1 VEKQIVLVD
10 DYLENCNV
18 FLACGDSYT
27 NQEFLTSIGVENE
40 DTLEYAETTSTGLAT
55 FLFENPADKNAE
67 ETGCSYTFDA
77 SYTDN
82 GCIDV
87 GTMEP
92 PAMSQICTGDHSDCS
107 VMSALC
113 TMASFSAE
121 DRMSFAFGADSL
133 PKMDYGSCTPCDCDP
148 MAALL
153 GNEPQVAGAV
163 DGRVV
168 LDDAANQLSGIT
180 VATGFVALADAYF
193 RPAEPI
199 YPASFSPG
207 RMAMTKEIDETP
219 TALDMTD
226 SKTVLRMLESAQGF
240 WEASAGTRRLQD
252 QTEKLENFAGLSA
265 DLIQWYSDEVE
276 VEASNV
282 GKINLANQFGASRDI
297 LAKSLLDENFDLSTA
312 SITDIIEE
320 AGQSIPIYTAS
331 PTASPTFDGQLPGDG
346 KDDGDD
352 TAIIGG
358 VVGGVGGAAALLIL
372 AYVLKTQKDNKDVD
386 SSGKNFKEN
395 VGDNNA
401 QLTEIGRGGD
411 SQDMSPLDGGGAALA
426 TPGGVDDLPSATI

>member
-1 VEKQIVLVD
+1 M
-10 DYLENCNV
+10 
-18 FLACGDSYT
+18 G
-27 NQEFLTSIGVENE
+27 
-40 DTLEYAETTSTGLAT
+40 
-55 FLFENPADKNAE
+55 
-67 ETGCSYTFDA
+67 
-77 SYTDN
+77 
-82 GCIDV
+82 
-87 GTMEP
+87 
-92 PAMSQICTGDHSDCS
+92 
-107 VMSALC
+107 
-113 TMASFSAE
+113 
-121 DRMSFAFGADSL
+121 
-133 PKMDYGSCTPCDCDP
+133 
-148 MAALL
+148 
-153 GNEPQVAGAV
+153 
-163 DGRVV
+163 
-168 LDDAANQLSGIT
+168 
-180 VATGFVALADAYF
+180 
-193 RPAEPI
+193 
-199 YPASFSPG
+199 
-207 RMAMTKEIDETP
+207 P

-401 QLTEIGRGGD
+401 QLTEVGRGSD
-411 SQDMSPLDGGGAALA
+411 SQAVSPLDGGGAALA

>member
-1 VEKQIVLVD
+1 
-10 DYLENCNV
+10 
-18 FLACGDSYT
+18 
-27 NQEFLTSIGVENE
+27 
-40 DTLEYAETTSTGLAT
+40 
-55 FLFENPADKNAE
+55 
-67 ETGCSYTFDA
+67 
-77 SYTDN
+77 
-82 GCIDV
+82 
-87 GTMEP
+87 
-92 PAMSQICTGDHSDCS
+92 
-107 VMSALC
+107 MSALC

-401 QLTEIGRGGD
+401 QLTEIGRGSD

>member
-1 VEKQIVLVD
+1 MLVD

-18 FLACGDSYT
+18 FLACGDLYT
-27 NQEFLTSIGVENE
+27 NQQFLAFGE
-40 DTLEYAETTSTGLAT
+40 DTLEFAETTSTGLAT
-55 FLFENPADKNAE
+55 FLFENPADKIAE

-77 SYTDN
+77 SYTEN

-87 GTMEP
+87 GTMGQ

-163 DGRVV
+163 DGRVF
-168 LDDAANQLSGIT
+168 LDEAANQLSGIT
-180 VATGFVALADAYF
+180 IATGFVALADTYF
-193 RPAEPI
+193 RPVQPI

-219 TALDMTD
+219 TPLDMTD
-226 SKTVLRMLESAQGF
+226 PRTVLRMLESAQGF
-240 WEASAGTRRLQD
+240 WEASAGASVGTRRSLQ
-252 QTEKLENFAGLSA
+252 TTKLEAFAGLSA
-265 DLIQWYSDEVE
+265 DLMKWYSDEVE
-276 VEASNV
+276 VEASSV

-297 LAKSLLDENFDLSTA
+297 LAASLLNPNFDPSTV
-312 SITDIIEE
+312 SITDIVE
-320 AGQSIPIYTAS
+320 AASQSIPIYTAS
-331 PTASPTFDGQLPGDG
+331 PTASPTFDGQLPGPGDG
-346 KDDGDD
+346 EDDGDD
-352 TAIIGG
+352 TAIIAG
-358 VVGGVGGAAALLIL
+358 VVGGVGGAAALLVL
-372 AYVLKTQKDNKDVD
+372 AYVIKTQKDNKDVD
-386 SSGKNFKEN
+386 SAGKNFKDN

-401 QLTEIGRGGD
+401 QLTEIGRGSD